1 MQPWLHEK
9 AGEVTRNKKSDG
21 LSDVERVMRLNR
33 RALNDKAQLKS
44 FTEQYG
50 EYALIKLAIAD
61 LPLTQ
66 SQAAAAVEE
75 ATPFVLAMNG
85 AIFGIPELAGR
96 PLVIT
101 NKALKH
107 ICKRHVDSYRQGLSV
122 ALADLAPYIDGIV
135 EKMLS
140 NVLVFKD
147 AMHPDHYVFVLSE
160 RTASGKP
167 ITTVVDADMHT
178 KGVEIEGIISNH
190 GNGHVLR
197 KVAKSIQHGLG
208 VFVNERTGAW
218 LEAIQD
224 LTRPGETGLPEGILA
239 AYVRLSEE
247 YVTRFPDEPASR
259 ELERRLPTVSGRAC
273 VSTGPVSSW
282 EPLARNG
289 DDVVSVGPWLERG
302 SFDDTRGDGER

>member
-85 AIFGIPELAGR
+85 AIFGIPELASR

-107 ICKRHVDSYRQGLSV
+107 IYKRHVDSYRQGLSV
-122 ALADLAPYIDGIV
+122 ALADLAPYIDDIAG
-135 EKMLS
+135 KMLS
-140 NVLVFKD
+140 NVLVFQD

-160 RTASGKP
+160 RTSSGKP
-167 ITTVVDADMHT
+167 ITTVVNADMHT
-178 KGVEIEGIISNH
+178 KGVEIEGIISSH
-190 GNGHVLR
+190 GNDHVLG
-197 KVAKSIQHGLG
+197 KVAKSLNRGLN
-208 VFVNERTGAW
+208 VYVNERTGAW
-218 LEAIQD
+218 LEAIQN
-224 LTRPGETGLPEGILA
+224 LMRPGETGLPEGILA
-239 AYVRLSEE
+239 AYVRLSED
-247 YVTRFPDEPASR
+247 YVTRFPDAPGSFKLR
-259 ELERRLPTVSGRAC
+259 EVLDGLSERRGPDDLDVQAFFEQPPRPSLDCDEGRLG
-273 VSTGPVSSW
+273 S
-282 EPLARNG
+282 ARE
-289 DDVVSVGPWLERG
+289 DDER
-302 SFDDTRGDGER
+302 